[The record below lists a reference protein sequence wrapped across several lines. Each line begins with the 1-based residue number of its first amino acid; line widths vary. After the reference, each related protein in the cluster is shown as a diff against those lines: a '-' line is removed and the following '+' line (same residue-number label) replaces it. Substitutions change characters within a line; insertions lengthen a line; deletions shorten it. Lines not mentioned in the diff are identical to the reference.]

1 MASCPFSKISKPTLD
16 YLTTHKGHSHTEC
29 TSVLTQMTLVTS
41 VGVHGAGVDAGYG
54 SVYDCVGAQESF
66 SRRQIIQALL

>member
-41 VGVHGAGVDAGYG
+41 VAVYSAGEHAVCGT
-54 SVYDCVGAQESF
+54 VYARAGAQESF
-66 SRRQIIQALL
+66 SRSNPR